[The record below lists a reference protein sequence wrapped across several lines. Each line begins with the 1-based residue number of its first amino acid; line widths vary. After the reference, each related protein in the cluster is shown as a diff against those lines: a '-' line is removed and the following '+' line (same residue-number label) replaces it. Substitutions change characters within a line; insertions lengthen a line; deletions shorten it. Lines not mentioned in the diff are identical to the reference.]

1 MAEQP
6 SLPFESEPEPDE
18 RSAFLDSLAHT
29 MQSTLNA
36 ARTRVAEDVERR
48 RIAHIAAIYARR
60 DVEASQIRELADE
73 NRKAV
78 DTWAAAERLR
88 IQFDRERRTQQ
99 VEADLETDLAEHSL
113 RIDREIAT
121 AEAAITAHR
130 ADIDAY
136 FATIHHEMDPVA
148 LAQFAVRRPQFP
160 NLEAQPEPVDAESPA
175 PSAPEADAPAE
186 PRPLA
191 QERLWA
197 AAAVAPP
204 AATTASAAAA
214 ATAPAQGTAPADVV
228 AVMDE
233 AALKRARWWAMWTAL
248 PEPAGLAVVPA
259 AVDEEE
265 QSSVGS

>member
-6 SLPFESEPEPDE
+6 SLPFESEPEPDD
-18 RSAFLDSLAHT
+18 RSTFLDSLADT
-29 MQSTLNA
+29 MHSTLSA

-48 RIAHIAAIYARR
+48 RVNYIAAIYARR
-60 DVEASQIRELADE
+60 DVEASRIRELAEE

-113 RIDREIAT
+113 RIDREIAH
-121 AEAAITAHR
+121 AEAAIAAHR

-136 FATIHHEMDPVA
+136 FATIHQETDPVA
-148 LAQFAVRRPQFP
+148 LAQHAVRRPPFP
-160 NLEAQPEPVDAESPA
+160 NLEAHPEPLDVETPVPVDSETDGS
-175 PSAPEADAPAE
+175 AE
-186 PRPLA
+186 PAAVA
-191 QERLWA
+191 QARLWA
-197 AAAVAPP
+197 V
-204 AATTASAAAA
+204 AA
-214 ATAPAQGTAPADVV
+214 ATAPGPAGDNGTAQRTAPADAV

-233 AALKRARWWAMWTAL
+233 AAQKRARWWAMWTAL